1 MDARLVQEGGKMGD
15 YQALAQTNI
24 IDPYDD
30 ESDDVYDEDALV
42 EKFEEE
48 EEMTMLIHG
57 LHRRAGLQGGENQA
71 NKHSC
76 PQEEAQGLGVSVKR
90 KRRRR
95 LGPDP
100 YANVPFV
107 VWEIM
112 YDKKSLEPFF
122 FLLRW

>member
-1 MDARLVQEGGKMGD
+1 MGE
-15 YQALAQTNI
+15 YKVLAQTNI

-42 EKFEEE
+42 EKFEEV

-57 LHRRAGLQGGENQA
+57 LHRRAGLQAGENQA
-71 NKHSC
+71 NKHIC
-76 PQEEAQGLGVSVKR
+76 PQEEGQGLGVSVKR

-95 LGPDP
+95 LRPDP

-112 YDKKSLEPFF
+112 YDKKS
-122 FLLRW
+122 

>member
-1 MDARLVQEGGKMGD
+1 MGE
-15 YQALAQTNI
+15 YQALAKTNI

-30 ESDDVYDEDALV
+30 ESDDVNDEDDLV
-42 EKFEEE
+42 EKFEEV

-71 NKHSC
+71 NKRIC
-76 PQEEAQGLGVSVKR
+76 PQEEGQGLGVSVKS

-95 LGPDP
+95 LRPDP

-112 YDKKSLEPFF
+112 YDKKSQYL
-122 FLLRW
+122 FLSPGGSWRKN